1 MYDLTKGWENEVK
14 GSDRE
19 MNDAHRE
26 NPNIKA
32 RIIIFGKAAQTFDKN
47 ML

>member
-1 MYDLTKGWENEVK
+1 VYDLTKGWENTVS
-14 GSDRE
+14 GVDRE

-32 RIIIFGKAAQTFDKN
+32 RIIIFGKAAQTFDKED
-47 ML
+47 L